1 MRTVE
6 IVALIGTV
14 VAEQGAELVELQSTG
29 SERRPVL
36 RAYVDIPGGT
46 TADACARLSRA
57 IEARLDASG
66 LVGERY
72 VLEVSSPGLDR
83 RLRTRRD
90 FARLV
95 GRPVE
100 VHTRRGGEAPRRLVG
115 VLEEV
120 GGEQGGG
127 GFWIALRPERGRET
141 VRVPADDIASAKAHM
156 PW

>member
-1 MRTVE
+1 MQTGE
-6 IVALIGTV
+6 IFALIEKV
-14 VAEQGAELVELQSTG
+14 VAEQGAELVDLASAG
-29 SERRPVL
+29 SGRCPVL
-36 RAYVDIPGGT
+36 RVYVDVPGGT
-46 TADACARLSRA
+46 TTEACAALSRA
-57 IEARLDASG
+57 IEPRLEASG

-83 RLRTRRD
+83 PLRTRRD

-100 VHTRRGGEAPRRLVG
+100 VRTRAGAGRPMLVG

-120 GGEQGGG
+120 GGEGVES
-127 GFWIALRPERGRET
+127 GFWIALRPERAPEP
-141 VRVPADDIASAKAHM
+141 VRVQADDIAFARAHM